1 SETRTPPPALIH
13 KSDPGG
19 GVMFQW
25 NTRIA
30 TVFIVSAAL
39 ATTAAAQPQKQGG
52 KPGGAPAAR
61 AAPAPAARAAP
72 APHPPPAP
80 HVAAAPRPAPAP
92 HAEAAPRAAPHIAAQ
107 RAAPH
112 AAAPHVSAQRAAP
125 RQVARPSGGPP
136 ASAMARHAPTPRT
149 SAAPT

>member
-1 SETRTPPPALIH
+1 CEAGPRNRRTPYGPPVLIH
-13 KSDPGG
+13 KGDVGG

-39 ATTAAAQPQKQGG
+39 ATTAGAQPQKQGG

-61 AAPAPAARAAP
+61 AAPAAPAARAAP
-72 APHPPPAP
+72 APHPAPAP

-92 HAEAAPRAAPHIAAQ
+92 HAAAAPRPAP
-107 RAAPH
+107 APH
-112 AAAPHVSAQRAAP
+112 AA
-125 RQVARPSGGPP
+125 
-136 ASAMARHAPTPRT
+136 
-149 SAAPT
+149 

>member
-1 SETRTPPPALIH
+1 
-13 KSDPGG
+13 
-19 GVMFQW
+19 MFQW

-72 APHPPPAP
+72 APH
-80 HVAAAPRPAPAP
+80 AA
-92 HAEAAPRAAPHIAAQ
+92 AAPRAAPHIAAQ

-149 SAAPT
+149 SAAP

>member
-1 SETRTPPPALIH
+1 
-13 KSDPGG
+13 
-19 GVMFQW
+19 MFQW

-61 AAPAPAARAAP
+61 AAPAAPAARAA
-72 APHPPPAP
+72 PAP

-92 HAEAAPRAAPHIAAQ
+92 HAAAAPRAAPHIAAP
-107 RAAPH
+107 R
-112 AAAPHVSAQRAAP
+112 AAPHVSAQRAAP
-125 RQVARPSGGPP
+125 QPQRAAPRQAARPSGGPP
-136 ASAMARHAPTPRT
+136 ASAMAR
-149 SAAPT
+149 